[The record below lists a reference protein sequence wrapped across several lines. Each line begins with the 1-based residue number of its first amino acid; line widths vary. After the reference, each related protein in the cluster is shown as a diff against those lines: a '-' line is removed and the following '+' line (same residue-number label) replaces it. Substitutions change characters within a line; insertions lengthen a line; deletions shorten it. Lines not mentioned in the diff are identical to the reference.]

1 MHLKKKN
8 SETNLKDLN
17 MKKKL
22 QQNSLLFSY
31 LSIQNTED
39 IILGFNFFLKKN
51 LQIYMVDL
59 HHNDSN
65 EWVCFLEKKL
75 FWGRKKKILMVLGPC
90 SNIDTWSFSPFFEMA
105 ACTFFAI
112 FCSNQFENYGCLLYQ
127 GCIKKEGMCLE
138 KLQSKCQRQ
147 SANFDL

>member
-39 IILGFNFFLKKN
+39 IILGFNFFFKKN

-65 EWVCFLEKKL
+65 EWVCFLEKNFL
-75 FWGRKKKILMVLGPC
+75 RKKKKDPDGPWAMFQHWYLIL
-90 SNIDTWSFSPFFEMA
+90 FAFFWDGGMH
-105 ACTFFAI
+105 I
-112 FCSNQFENYGCLLYQ
+112 F
-127 GCIKKEGMCLE
+127 
-138 KLQSKCQRQ
+138 R
-147 SANFDL
+147 NFL

>member
-1 MHLKKKN
+1 
-8 SETNLKDLN
+8 

-75 FWGRKKKILMVLGPC
+75 FWGRKKKDPDGPWAMFQHWYLIL
-90 SNIDTWSFSPFFEMA
+90 FAFFWDGGMH
-105 ACTFFAI
+105 I
-112 FCSNQFENYGCLLYQ
+112 F
-127 GCIKKEGMCLE
+127 
-138 KLQSKCQRQ
+138 R
-147 SANFDL
+147 NFL